1 MYDEILNGDI
11 STNNALESFNEVWN
25 NQLGTK
31 SNVWNG
37 LLRRKLLHNKN
48 LLATVAGQ
56 DQFTNSGRDERR
68 REKHNTLTN
77 IVSNYHLVPQDDYL
91 KSLASEL
98 AKSDK

>member
-1 MYDEILNGDI
+1 MEQPAWDKGKCWRRCELFVEEE
-11 STNNALESFNEVWN
+11 ALS
-25 NQLGTK
+25 
-31 SNVWNG
+31 
-37 LLRRKLLHNKN
+37 LRN

>member
-1 MYDEILNGDI
+1 MVIFRP
-11 STNNALESFNEVWN
+11 TKNNALKSFNEVWN

-31 SNVWNG
+31 ANF
-37 LLRRKLLHNKN
+37 RRICELFVEEEALTRQN

-68 REKHNTLTN
+68 REKQNTLTN

-91 KSLASEL
+91 KSLASRTN
-98 AKSDK
+98 S